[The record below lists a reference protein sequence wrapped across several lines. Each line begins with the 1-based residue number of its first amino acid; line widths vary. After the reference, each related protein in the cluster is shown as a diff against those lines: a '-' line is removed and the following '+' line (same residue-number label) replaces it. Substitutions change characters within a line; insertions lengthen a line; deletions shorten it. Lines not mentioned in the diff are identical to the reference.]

1 MVWTE
6 WSLDRMIVFFV
17 GLAYLLIGIQVA
29 MSHYK
34 QNFHNKTMWV
44 PVIAAP
50 VLFLAS
56 IVLALTNRYGL
67 YNIVQILYWLGTIV
81 GLIGFALHFKAVG
94 HRIGGYKPRNFLM
107 GPPVILPLLFS
118 AMSVLGL
125 IAMYG
130 R

>member
-1 MVWTE
+1 MIWTE

-17 GLAYLLIGIQVA
+17 GLAYLLIGIQVT

-34 QNFHNKTMWV
+34 QNFHNKAMWA
-44 PVIAAP
+44 PVIASP
-50 VLFLAS
+50 ILFVSS
-56 IVLALTNRYGL
+56 IVLALINRQGL
-67 YNIVQILYWLGTIV
+67 YVFVQILYWLGIFI
-81 GLIGFALHFKAVG
+81 GLIGFGFHFKGVG
-94 HRIGGYKPRNFLM
+94 HRIGGYKLRNFLM
-107 GPPVILPLLFS
+107 GPPVILPLLFA